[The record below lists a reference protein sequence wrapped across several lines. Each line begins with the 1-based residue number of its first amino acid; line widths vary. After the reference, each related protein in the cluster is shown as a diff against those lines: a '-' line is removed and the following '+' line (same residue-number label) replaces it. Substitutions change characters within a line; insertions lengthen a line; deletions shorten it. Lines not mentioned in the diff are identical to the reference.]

1 MTTTAS
7 SAISPGLQIGFSIVV
22 GMAVIGFFVGTG
34 QAPDQGSPLVHH
46 AAAQD
51 DAGGDAMPS
60 YSMLRTTARGGTS
73 WTEEVAALSASS
85 PEPVGGDKASALAG
99 RRGNRAYDGAPPTV
113 PHPVR
118 QNAAPEC
125 LACHEEGLR
134 IRDRSAS
141 AMSHRELTSCTQCH
155 VVQAAPMPGAM
166 LPPDATFAAN
176 GFEGMQS
183 PDRGERAWAIAP
195 PTTPHRTTMRE
206 RCMSCHGPMGSE
218 PLQTPHPERRSCEQC
233 HAPSAGLNQAPG
245 GAR

>member
-1 MTTTAS
+1 MTTSTS
-7 SAISPGLQIGFSIVV
+7 SAMGPGLQIGFSIVL
-22 GMAVIGFFVGTG
+22 GLAVLGFFVGTG
-34 QAPDQGSPLVHH
+34 EAPDLGSPLVQQGG
-46 AAAQD
+46 AE
-51 DAGGDAMPS
+51 AGPAGDAMPS
-60 YSMLRTTARGGTS
+60 YSMLRSTARGGTS
-73 WTEEVAALSASS
+73 WTQEVAALAATPSGPA
-85 PEPVGGDKASALAG
+85 GGDKASALAG

-166 LPPDATFAAN
+166 LPPDATFAVN
-176 GFEGMQS
+176 GFQGMES
-183 PDRGERAWAIAP
+183 PTRGERAWAIAP

-206 RCMSCHGPMGSE
+206 RCMSCHGPQGRA

-233 HAPSAGLNQAPG
+233 HAPSASLDQAPG